1 MLGQPGR
8 YWSNISRVRRLLN
21 AASRGGRSGVAGP
34 GNRIQVAA
42 APEEEHAVSRSYDNC
57 RRRDRRPRHGIG
69 SAKALRAQRQQ
80 AIINT
85 VLAKERELMDAYE
98 LARLAELRAKEALQ
112 QSSHVDGDQ
121 DTNQKTPPRARPSV
135 AQ

>member
-1 MLGQPGR
+1 M
-8 YWSNISRVRRLLN
+8 VD
-21 AASRGGRSGVAGP
+21 
-34 GNRIQVAA
+34 RII
-42 APEEEHAVSRSYDNC
+42 P
-57 RRRDRRPRHGIG
+57 RRRENMRSRIRTIIVAVVIVGLAMALVVQ
-69 SAKALRAQRQQ
+69 SLRAQRQQ

-121 DTNQKTPPRARPSV
+121 KTSQKPPSQGPYV
-135 AQ
+135 AP